1 MRKLLALLIL
11 LGIVGASAGCI
22 KEGPGGVIISFGNE
36 TYTIPINQTT
46 NSSTITPAP
55 TMHTYTKQVQVG
67 EELVIEEL
75 NFTIRPDYD
84 PTKGKFFFITSNGV
98 YWEPMNITIGNVTIL
113 GKGYFV
119 GTSVYMAE
127 ITIESPQLLTIVIKE
142 VSGS

>member
-1 MRKLLALLIL
+1 MRKLLAVLVLI
-11 LGIVGASAGCI
+11 GIVVASAGCI

-46 NSSTITPAP
+46 NPSTTTPAP

-84 PTKGKFFFITSNGV
+84 PTKGKFFFITPNGV

-127 ITIESPQLLTIVIKE
+127 ITTESPQLLTIVIKE

>member
-1 MRKLLALLIL
+1 MRKLLAVLVLI
-11 LGIVGASAGCI
+11 GIVVASAGCI

-46 NSSTITPAP
+46 NSSTTTPAP

-84 PTKGKFFFITSNGV
+84 AAKGKFFFVTPDGI

-113 GKGYFV
+113 GEGYFA
-119 GTSVYMAE
+119 GTSIYMAE
-127 ITIESPQLLTIVIKE
+127 ITIESPQELTIAVKE
-142 VSGS
+142 VSEA